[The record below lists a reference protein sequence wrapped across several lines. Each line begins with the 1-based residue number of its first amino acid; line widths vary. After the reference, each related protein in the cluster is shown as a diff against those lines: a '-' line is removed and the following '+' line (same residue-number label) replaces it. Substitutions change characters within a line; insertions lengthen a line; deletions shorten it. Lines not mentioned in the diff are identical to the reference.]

1 MTSSTTS
8 SAPAALEPRAGRRCH
23 NVLNALHST
32 HYFSP
37 DVGREL
43 GGLGIT
49 HPSAVNFAVRAAA
62 LGAVGP
68 GTVAAAFYNYKYELV
83 AAHVPQVWRTA
94 SPEDVLAARLRAV
107 DTTLRRL
114 LGDDLVTS
122 PEMAEAAGLALR
134 AAEAC
139 TRGARPL
146 YAAHADLPVPEEPH
160 LAYWHAATLLRE
172 HRGDGHLTALLD
184 AGLDGLEALVSHTAT
199 GKGTSPKWVFA
210 TRGWNQEEWDAA
222 VERLRGRGLLD
233 GEGEL
238 TEDGVALRRDVEVRT
253 DHLDRAPYEHLGAAG
268 VERLTEL
275 GTLFTG
281 TALRAGAFPADLL
294 GKR

>member
-8 SAPAALEPRAGRRCH
+8 PAPAAPHPRAGRRCH
-23 NVLNALHST
+23 NVLNALHSS

-37 DVGREL
+37 DVTREL
-43 GGLGIT
+43 AGLGIT

-68 GTVAAAFYNYKYELV
+68 GVVTAAFYNYKHELV
-83 AAHVPQVWRTA
+83 AAHVPHIWRIA
-94 SPEDVLAARLRAV
+94 SPEDVLAARLRGV
-107 DTTLRRL
+107 DATLRRL
-114 LGDDLVTS
+114 LGDDAVAS

-139 TRGARPL
+139 TRTARPL
-146 YAAHADLPVPEEPH
+146 YSAHADLPVPQEPH

-172 HRGDGHLTALLD
+172 HRGDGHVSVLLG
-184 AGLDGLEALVSHTAT
+184 AGLDGLEALVTHTAT
-199 GKGTSPKWVFA
+199 GKGTRPKWVFS
-210 TRGWNQEEWDAA
+210 TRGWDKDEWRAA
-222 VERLRGRGLLD
+222 EERLRTRGVLD
-233 GEGEL
+233 AEGEL
-238 TEDGVALRRDVEVRT
+238 TEAGVALRKEIEAET
-253 DHLDRAPYEHLGAAG
+253 DRLDRAPYEHLGTAG

-275 GTLFTG
+275 GTVFTG
-281 TALRAGAFPADLL
+281 AALQAGAFPADLI